1 MNYILKANNIFKSY
15 KNGENNIQVLDS
27 LSLSVLPGEIV
38 AIHGPSGSGKSTLL
52 NILGLL
58 DKLDNGSLVLDE
70 LIINNQTLN
79 RSNLRHK
86 KVGFIFQ
93 FHHLLPEFTVL
104 ENLLIPQML
113 NDLVEKEKKEN
124 ALNYLKLLGIYNHR
138 NKYPSQLSGGERQR
152 VSVVRSVI
160 NNPKIILAD
169 EPTGNLDYEN
179 GQKVLKLITE
189 LSKNN
194 KMTFIIATHD
204 EMVSKIAD
212 RIMYLNNGKL
222 SQKKKVNQ

>member
-113 NDLVEKEKKEN
+113 NDLVEKKKKEN